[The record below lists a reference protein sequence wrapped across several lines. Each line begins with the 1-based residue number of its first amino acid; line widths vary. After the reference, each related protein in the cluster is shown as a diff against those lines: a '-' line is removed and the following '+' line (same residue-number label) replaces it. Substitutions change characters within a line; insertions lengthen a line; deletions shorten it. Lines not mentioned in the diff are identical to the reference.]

1 MNHSQQILNLAQ
13 QNNGIITTEMVVA
26 AGISRGSLKH
36 LVDSGGL
43 ERASR
48 GVYTLPG
55 IWEDEFVNLQSRYKR
70 GVFSLNTVLFLCD
83 LTDRTPEKYHMTF
96 PNTYNLSG
104 PKAEGILCCS
114 AKEPFY
120 SLGIDKLM
128 TPGGNAVRAY
138 SAERTLCDIL
148 RTKNRTDVQIVSEAF
163 KRYVADKK
171 KNIPKLSE
179 YARVLKVEEKLRSY
193 LEVLL

>member
-1 MNHSQQILNLAQ
+1 MNYSQKILNLAQ

-26 AGISRGSLKH
+26 EGISRGSLKH
-36 LVDSGGL
+36 LVDSGRL

-55 IWEDEFVNLQSRYKR
+55 VWEDEFINLQSRYKR
-70 GVFSLNTVLFLCD
+70 GIFSLNTALFLCD

-114 AKEPFY
+114 AKEPLY
-120 SLGIDKLM
+120 SLGIKKMM

-138 SAERTLCDIL
+138 SAEKTLCDIL
-148 RTKNRTDVQIVSEAF
+148 RTKNHTDVQIISEAF
-163 KRYVADKK
+163 KRYTADRNR
-171 KNIPKLSE
+171 NIPQLSE
-179 YARVLKVEEKLRSY
+179 YARLLKVEERLRAY
-193 LEVLL
+193 FEVLL